1 MSKKFIITENER
13 REIRKLYSLN
23 EDDSL
28 DKNLQK
34 IFNNPNVNL
43 SDLDKTEKDVTTDV
57 SVDKEQP
64 DNKEVE
70 KSSGET
76 KDTRIENG
84 KVKIT
89 GNFDNEQLNNINFLI
104 DEMNKEGITDP
115 YAQVGILSVI
125 KKESGFK
132 PKSEVSYF
140 KTKVARLRK
149 LFGKRLEKYSDDELD
164 ELKKDEKKFFN
175 LIYAKTVGNQGGD
188 DGYNYRGRG
197 FNQLTGIKNYEKY
210 GNMIGMGNQ
219 LVENPDLV
227 NDPKIASKI
236 ALKFFTKGKS
246 PSEFPEFT
254 SKEDAA
260 IKFADINAGGGVS
273 SHRDSALKASEN
285 FEVVA

>member
-1 MSKKFIITENER
+1 MSKKFIITEEER
-13 REIRKLYSLN
+13 RQIRKLYSLN
-23 EDDSL
+23 EEEGLTDFERSIAA
-28 DKNLQK
+28 K
-34 IFNNPNVNL
+34 FFG
-43 SDLDKTEKDVTTDV
+43 LDKTEKDDDDTDIP
-57 SVDKEQP
+57 SESGNTDSSEI
-64 DNKEVE
+64 E

-89 GNFDNEQLNNINFLI
+89 GNFNDEQLNNINFLI
-104 DEMNKEGITDP
+104 DEMNKAGITDP

-125 KKESGFK
+125 KKESGFI
-132 PKSEVSYF
+132 PKSEVSYH
-140 KTKVARLRK
+140 KTKAERLRK
-149 LFGKRLEKYSDDELD
+149 LFGKRLEKYSDSELD
-164 ELKKDEKKFFN
+164 ELKKDDKKFFN
-175 LIYAKTVGNQGGD
+175 VIYAKTVGNQGGD

-219 LVENPDLV
+219 LVEDPDLV
-227 NDPKIASKI
+227 NDPKIAAKI

-246 PSEFPEFT
+246 PSEFPKFNT
-254 SKEDAA
+254 KEEAA

-285 FEVVA
+285 FDVVA

>member
-13 REIRKLYSLN
+13 REIRKLYRLS
-23 EDDSL
+23 EEDSL
-28 DKNLQK
+28 TDFEKSIAAK
-34 IFNNPNVNL
+34 FFG
-43 SDLDKTEKDVTTDV
+43 LDKPDDEDVTTDV
-57 SVDKEQP
+57 PSESGKTDSE
-64 DNKEVE
+64 EVE
-70 KSSGET
+70 TSSG
-76 KDTRIENG
+76 DTQDVRIENG

-89 GNFDNEQLNNINFLI
+89 GNFNNDQLSNINFLI

-125 KKESGFK
+125 KKESGFI
-132 PKSEVSYF
+132 PKSEVSYS
-140 KTKVARLRK
+140 KTSNERLRK
-149 LFGKRLEKYSDDELD
+149 LFGKRLREYSESELD
-164 ELKKDEKKFFN
+164 ELKKDDKKFYN
-175 LIYAKTVGNQGGD
+175 VIYAKTVGNQGGD

-210 GNMIGMGNQ
+210 GNLIGMGNQ

-227 NDPKIASKI
+227 NDPKIAAKI

-246 PSEFPEFT
+246 PSEFPKFNT
-254 SKEDAA
+254 KEEAA

>member
-13 REIRKLYSLN
+13 REIRKLYRLSEDLN
-23 EDDSL
+23 FTPDEL
-28 DKNLQK
+28 D
-34 IFNNPNVNL
+34 IAARFFL
-43 SDLDKTEKDVTTDV
+43 SKDNDKDVTTDIP
-57 SVDKEQP
+57 SESGKTDSE
-64 DNKEVE
+64 EVE
-70 KSSGET
+70 KSSEET
-76 KDTRIENG
+76 KDVRIENG

-89 GNFDNEQLNNINFLI
+89 GNFNNDQLNNINFLI

-125 KKESGFK
+125 KKESGFI
-132 PKSEVSYF
+132 PKSEVSYS
-140 KTKVARLRK
+140 KTSNGRLRK
-149 LFGKRLEKYSDDELD
+149 LFGKRLEKYSDSELD
-164 ELKKDEKKFFN
+164 ELKKDDRKFYN
-175 LIYAKTVGNQGGD
+175 VIYAKTVGNQGGD

-210 GNMIGMGNQ
+210 GNLIGMGNK
-219 LVENPDLV
+219 LVEDPDLV
-227 NDPKIASKI
+227 NDPKIAAKI

-246 PSEFPEFT
+246 PSEFPRFNT
-254 SKEDAA
+254 KEEAA